1 MPGLNEIKKPIENHL
16 KEFQKVFRK
25 TASSKVYLLDIVTK
39 YILKAKGK
47 QMRPLFVIYSAKL
60 FENIDRPT
68 YRAATLIELMHT
80 ATVVHDDVVDDSMQR
95 RGRFSINAL
104 WKNKVAVLV
113 GDYLL
118 SRGMLLAL
126 ENKDYH
132 LLELVS
138 RAVKDMS
145 EGELL
150 QIEKARKLDISEEV
164 YYEIIRQKT
173 ASLLASCFAT
183 GAASAGAGEEDV
195 KKMHRIGELAGLAFQ
210 IKDDI
215 FDFQKTSI
223 TGKPSGV
230 DIKEKK
236 MTLPLIYLLN
246 NSPSAEKR
254 KMINIVKRHNNDRK
268 KVEWLMEKVNSSG
281 GMKYAEETMNNFK
294 NEALT
299 LLHEFPDN
307 QARNA
312 LEDLIIFSIE
322 RKK

>member
-60 FENIDRPT
+60 FENIDRST

-95 RGRFSINAL
+95 RGRFSINTL

-183 GAASAGAGEEDV
+183 GAASAEAGEEDV

-281 GMKYAEETMNNFK
+281 GMKYAEEKMNSFK
-294 NEALT
+294 DEALEI
-299 LLHEFPDN
+299 LREFPEN
-307 QARNA
+307 QARRA
-312 LEDLIIFSIE
+312 LEELIVYSIE

>member
-1 MPGLNEIKKPIENHL
+1 MSSLSELKRPIDSHL
-16 KEFQKVFRK
+16 KEFQKVFRN
-25 TASSKVYLLDIVTK
+25 TAKSKVYLLDIITK
-39 YILKAKGK
+39 YILKSKGK
-47 QMRPLFVIYSAKL
+47 QIRPLFVIYSASL
-60 FENIDRPT
+60 FENINPST

-95 RGRFSINAL
+95 RNRFSVNAL

-118 SRGMLLAL
+118 SRGLLIAVEHKEYSVL
-126 ENKDYH
+126 EI
-132 LLELVS
+132 VS

-150 QIEKARKLDISEEV
+150 QIEKARKLDISEEI
-164 YYEIIRQKT
+164 YYKIIRQKT
-173 ASLLASCFAT
+173 ASLLASCFAS
-183 GAASAGAGEEDV
+183 GATSAGAKEEDLQ
-195 KKMHRIGELAGLAFQ
+195 KMHKIGELAGMAFQ
-210 IKDDI
+210 IKDDL
-215 FDFQKTSI
+215 FDFQKKGI
-223 TGKPSGV
+223 TGKPTGI

-246 NSPSAEKR
+246 NSTFSEKR

-268 KVEWLMEKVNSSG
+268 KVEWLMDKVNNSG
-281 GMKYAEETMNNFK
+281 GMKYAEQKMNEYK
-294 NEALT
+294 QKAID
-299 LLHEFPDN
+299 LLREFPEN

-312 LEDLIIFSIE
+312 LEELIVYSIE

>member
-1 MPGLNEIKKPIENHL
+1 MSDLKKLKKPIEGHL

-25 TASSKVYLLDIVTK
+25 TAKSKIYLLDIITK
-39 YILKAKGK
+39 YILKSKGK
-47 QMRPLFVIYSAKL
+47 QIRPLFVIYSASL
-60 FENIDRPT
+60 FNNVTTST
-68 YRAATLIELMHT
+68 YRAASLIELMHT
-80 ATVVHDDVVDDSMQR
+80 ATVVHDDIVDDSMQR

-132 LLELVS
+132 LLEIVS
-138 RAVKDMS
+138 KAVKDMS

-150 QIEKARKLDISEEV
+150 QIEKARKLDISEEI

-183 GAASAGAGEEDV
+183 GAASAGVDNVEV
-195 KKMHRIGELAGLAFQ
+195 NKMHKIGELAGLAFQ
-210 IKDDI
+210 IKDDL

-223 TGKPSGV
+223 TGKPTGI

-236 MTLPLIYLLN
+236 MTLPLIHLLN
-246 NSPSAEKR
+246 NSISAEKR

-268 KVEWLMEKVNSSG
+268 KVEWLMDKVNNSG
-281 GMKYAEETMNNFK
+281 GMEYAENKMNQFK
-294 NEALT
+294 DEAIS
-299 LLHEFPDN
+299 LLREFPEN

-312 LEDLIIFSIE
+312 LEELVVYSIE

>member
-1 MPGLNEIKKPIENHL
+1 MSRLKEIKKPIESHL

-25 TASSKVYLLDIVTK
+25 TARSKVYLLDIITK
-39 YILKAKGK
+39 YILKSKGK
-47 QMRPLFVIYSAKL
+47 QIRPLFVIYSAAL
-60 FENIDRPT
+60 FDNVSPST
-68 YRAATLIELMHT
+68 YRAASLIELMHT

-118 SRGMLLAL
+118 SRGLLLAL
-126 ENKDYH
+126 ENKDYQ
-132 LLELVS
+132 LLEIVS
-138 RAVKDMS
+138 KAVKDMS

-150 QIEKARKLDISEEV
+150 QIEKARKLDIDEEV

-173 ASLLASCFAT
+173 ASLLASCFAA
-183 GAASAGAGEEDV
+183 GSASAEVDEAQVE
-195 KKMHRIGELAGLAFQ
+195 KMHRIGELAGLAFQ
-210 IKDDI
+210 IKDDL

-223 TGKPSGV
+223 TGKPTGI

-246 NSPSAEKR
+246 NSSAAEKR

-268 KVEWLMEKVNSSG
+268 KVEWLMDKVNSSG
-281 GMKYAEETMNNFK
+281 GMKYAEQKMNSFK
-294 NEALT
+294 DEALS
-299 LLHEFPDN
+299 LLSEFPDN
-307 QARNA
+307 QARKA
-312 LEDLIIFSIE
+312 LADLIEYSIV